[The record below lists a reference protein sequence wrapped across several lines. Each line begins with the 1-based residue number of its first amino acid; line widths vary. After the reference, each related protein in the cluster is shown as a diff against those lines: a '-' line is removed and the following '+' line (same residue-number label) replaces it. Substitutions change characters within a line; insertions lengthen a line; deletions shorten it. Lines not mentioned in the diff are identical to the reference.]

1 MAVGNVWY
9 TYKRD
14 AAGGTQE
21 KINSSGRGFGVV
33 VTLRLRKSAKGMK
46 KTAKL
51 ASLRQVAVFFI
62 TQIPEA

>member
-9 TYKRD
+9 TSRKD

-21 KINSSGRGFGVV
+21 KINSSERGFGVYS
-33 VTLRLRKSAKGMK
+33 TLRLRKSAKGMK